1 MRPATSSKLSGN
13 TDSIFTINTRCR
25 LRCHSCCIL
34 MWGRSESVVYK
45 TSINGTSSAFER
57 TDLTTLL
64 LRHEGSH
71 HSCRVKDTS
80 KFDTRSS
87 LWSYSNCVLNT
98 IAQTLENFKMHLLR
112 GLVLCLL
119 PTSILAAKKPTTDRF
134 VQYHTKALASAPLKF
149 DDSIYAQLTTAPR
162 DYSVA
167 VLLTALEARFGCTL
181 CREFQPEWDLLSR
194 SWTKGDKKGESRL
207 LYGTLDFSDG
217 KNTFQS
223 VSSFLTSCLSYADR
237 IKLGLQTAP
246 VLLLFQPTTG
256 QHAVADSSPLRYDFS
271 NGYVRAQLNDGRYS
285 NIATVLNLQSKFMVG

>member
-1 MRPATSSKLSGN
+1 
-13 TDSIFTINTRCR
+13 
-25 LRCHSCCIL
+25 
-34 MWGRSESVVYK
+34 
-45 TSINGTSSAFER
+45 
-57 TDLTTLL
+57 
-64 LRHEGSH
+64 
-71 HSCRVKDTS
+71 
-80 KFDTRSS
+80 
-87 LWSYSNCVLNT
+87 
-98 IAQTLENFKMHLLR
+98 MHLLR

-134 VQYHTKALASAPLKF
+134 IQYHTKALASAPLKF

-271 NGYVRAQLNDGRYS
+271 NGYVRAQIHDGRYS